1 MGKIRLCSGGLWY
14 WQWFLCNVSM
24 SEKFPKKTESS
35 GRKPWFSDRSFYEYV
50 REIAMKNI
58 SIKGILLS
66 IFIILESGYYFLN
79 PDGFRFLFPVE
90 RVFFIFSFLTGTV
103 LLVSL
108 ILYKKKIAFV
118 CLILCSIYLFCAVL
132 CLFLFHISLAERVL
146 GILSFSI
153 LLLWIFFIWKDLK

>member
-1 MGKIRLCSGGLWY
+1 MPEFQASHFFILKILQCRIFTAVLIG
-14 WQWFLCNVSM
+14 
-24 SEKFPKKTESS
+24 
-35 GRKPWFSDRSFYEYV
+35 
-50 REIAMKNI
+50 IAN
-58 SIKGILLS
+58 LFRNYL
-66 IFIILESGYYFLN
+66 FIILESGYYFLN